1 MKKDASTPGSVRC
14 PDCHSELRFLELSA
28 HASIRCCI
36 CNSVF
41 GTASNGRIH
50 SVVNRFAIWSFVLG
64 LSSLFCMIFTGIP
77 AIIFGTKSLKQIR
90 QSKNRQHG
98 KVYSYLG
105 IGSGILFGVGISAL
119 LFFIVTAAAIT
130 YFTFENLIDKN
141 LVEQKFSEVAVAK
154 FPDDLELKNANQ
166 IFGVYV
172 FSGNVSHP
180 DDTFPATSFRM
191 VSFPKWIPVLKA
203 QLEYQQRQAVQW
215 ENSRKE
221 PREHSCMMFDQETTV
236 EQINVYE
243 GASEFP
249 ILTKYFTVVSTD
261 LGIYMISI
269 VVQRN
274 RDDLKTDDRVS
285 ISDPNDHE
293 DEVVSGK
300 PQSQFAAQSV
310 PLGKGTKITTGFSNE
325 INGGQSSTFAG
336 RALGHQEIIEIFQS
350 FQFPAIYR
358 D

>member
-1 MKKDASTPGSVRC
+1 MHKQVTTPGSVRC

-28 HASIRCCI
+28 QTSIRCCI

-141 LVEQKFSEVAVAK
+141 VVEQKFSEVAVAK
-154 FPDDLELKNANQ
+154 FPDDLPLVNANQ

-172 FSGNVSHP
+172 FSGNVIHP
-180 DDTFPATSFRM
+180 KDTFPATSFRM

-203 QLEYQQRQAVQW
+203 QLENQQRQAVQW
-215 ENSRKE
+215 DNSRKE
-221 PREHSCMMFDQETTV
+221 QKKHSCMMFDQESIV
-236 EQINVYE
+236 EEIDVYD
-243 GASEFP
+243 GATESP

-261 LGIYMISI
+261 LGIYMIS
-269 VVQRN
+269 VDVRRN
-274 RDDLKTDDRVS
+274 RDDLKTGDQ
-285 ISDPNDHE
+285 ISNPDAGNRE
-293 DEVVSGK
+293 DEEVSGK

-310 PLGKGTKITTGFSNE
+310 PLGKGTKITTRFSNE
-325 INGGQSSTFAG
+325 TNDDQSIRFAG
-336 RALGHQEIIEIFQS
+336 RALEHQEIMEIFQS